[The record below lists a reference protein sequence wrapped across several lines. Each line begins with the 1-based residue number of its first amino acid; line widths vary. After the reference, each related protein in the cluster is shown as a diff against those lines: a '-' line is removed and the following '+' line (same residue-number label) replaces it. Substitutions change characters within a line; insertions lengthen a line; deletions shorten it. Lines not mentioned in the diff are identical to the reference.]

1 MNVSSICVRGSIARG
16 AAVDFESDCDLVVV
30 FENER
35 ADDQQINDL
44 RSELESI
51 RAKEFPFAKKI
62 DVRFEVRGQ
71 MDAEQLFTLAH
82 LLYA

>member
-1 MNVSSICVRGSIARG
+1 MCHRFACEVQSLEV

-51 RAKEFPFAKKI
+51 RAKEFRLPRKSTCALKFA
-62 DVRFEVRGQ
+62 DRWTPSNCLR
-71 MDAEQLFTLAH
+71 
-82 LLYA
+82 